1 MPPFEQNMQ
10 PDGHDMS
17 RRKKRKREK
26 HDKESNLTM
35 VIGKNEGMDIKS
47 VMGKE
52 ERHWVKNWPDFQRGN
67 GWNHHRNLV
76 YE

>member
-1 MPPFEQNMQ
+1 MQ

-52 ERHWVKNWPDFQRGN
+52 ERHWVKNCPVLQRGN
-67 GWNHHRNLV
+67 GCNHHRNLV